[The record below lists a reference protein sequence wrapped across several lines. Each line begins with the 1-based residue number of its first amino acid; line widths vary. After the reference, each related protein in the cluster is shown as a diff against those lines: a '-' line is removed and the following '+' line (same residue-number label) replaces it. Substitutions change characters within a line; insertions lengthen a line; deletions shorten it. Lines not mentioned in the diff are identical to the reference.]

1 VSTELHYTPNVWARL
16 FARATNESAI
26 LTPNTLTL
34 PIAGGAA
41 KQLSPEQC
49 LGPIQRHWRLFWS
62 TLVIQADAG
71 PIYLPGLRFKEAST
85 WERALNNWQKAAQL
99 ASLEPLRRELAG
111 VSRHCDA
118 MWSGEHYVR
127 ASAHQALVDRAT
139 TAVRALGESRWA
151 QWASTEDRLLE
162 QQVKDALATAEDRR
176 HEANAIAVRSVT
188 TRFTELFDHIEK
200 QPLTDAQRRACV
212 MEDENNLVLAG
223 AGTGKTSV
231 VLGRIAFLL
240 ASQRALPQEII
251 ALAYNRDAAKELQE
265 RVRRR
270 IPRDLRPEQVVIRTF
285 HAFGAD
291 VIGTVEGR
299 KPSLSKLAEDS
310 TARDTFVTTAFE
322 HLLNEAPYRALFL
335 EYACLYPEHYLSP
348 FEFSSLE
355 AYERDVSSR
364 ELRALSGDRVKSTE
378 ELRIANWLTLH
389 GIDFKYEARY
399 PVDTADV
406 QHRAYEP
413 DFTLPRLNDVR
424 GPVFLEHFGI
434 DERGNPPP
442 YYTAIDAE
450 RYRQGVAWKRELHRQ
465 YGTTLMETYSYEFRQ
480 GTVFENLAER
490 LRNAGILMSE
500 RSQQEC
506 LDILRRAHCVSETGG
521 LFSGLLPVCR
531 ELGRSRGMTSR
542 IDALPIVPQ
551 YRCRLLWRLMEPI
564 LLRYQEA
571 LAHESAIDFGEM
583 LQRAIQYIRDGRYHS
598 RFRDILVDEFQDISE
613 PRAQLVTALRDQT
626 TDSTLFCVGDDW
638 QSIYRFNGADVR
650 YTSQFVQR
658 IGAGSTE
665 TLDTTFRFNNQIGNV
680 ASTFVMRNP
689 GQTRKAIR
697 SVRTVAA
704 PAVSLVATADL
715 GRTLPIVLDRIAEW
729 GRARS
734 ARYSVRILA
743 RYWYELEELPKEALR
758 RTGDLA
764 LDIELSS
771 VHAAK
776 GLEADFVIL
785 VGLGEGESGF
795 PAHEATDPFRELFL
809 PEAEA
814 FRFAEERRL
823 FYVALTRARHR
834 AYLLYDMY
842 NCSEFVR
849 ELTEGGYAATVDEFR
864 NHPAVQPDPAAV
876 RCPRCSA
883 GLLGPRTGRFG
894 YSIRCSRYPKC
905 NYSERGCGDCGG
917 LLLRMGD
924 YRVCADE
931 SCAGVHPSCP
941 RCGSPMQFR
950 RGAYGAFFGCGNFG
964 NIDLQCTATLP
975 PRVLPSANTLRGRLV
990 YSSGA

>member
-16 FARATNESAI
+16 LARATNESAI
-26 LTPNTLTL
+26 LTPNALTL
-34 PIAGGAA
+34 PSAGGAA

-49 LGPIQRHWRLFWS
+49 LGPIQRHWRLLWS
-62 TLVIQADAG
+62 TLVIHADAS
-71 PIYLPGLRFKEAST
+71 PIYLRGLRFKEAST
-85 WERALNNWQKAAQL
+85 WERALNLWQKAARL
-99 ASLEPLRRELAG
+99 ASLEPLRRELAD

-118 MWSGEHYVR
+118 TWSGERYVR

-139 TAVRALGESRWA
+139 TALEALVESRWGL
-151 QWASTEDRLLE
+151 WASTEDRLLE
-162 QQVKDALATAEDRR
+162 QHVKDAVATAEDRR
-176 HEANAIAVRSVT
+176 HEANAIAVRSVI
-188 TRFTELFDHIEK
+188 TRFTELFDGIEK

-240 ASQRALPQEII
+240 TSQRASPQEIL

-265 RVRRR
+265 RVRSR
-270 IPRDLRPEQVVIRTF
+270 ISTDLRPEQVVIRTF

-322 HLLNEAPYRALFL
+322 HLLNETPYRALFL
-335 EYACLYPEHYLSP
+335 EYACLYPEDYLSP
-348 FEFSSLE
+348 FEFDSLE
-355 AYERDVSSR
+355 AYERDVNSR

-399 PVDTADV
+399 PVDTADAR
-406 QHRAYEP
+406 HRAYEP

-442 YYTAIDAE
+442 HFTGIEAE
-450 RYRQGVAWKRELHRQ
+450 TYRQGVAWKRELHRQ
-465 YGTTLMETYSYEFRQ
+465 YGTTLTETYSYEFRQ
-480 GTVFENLAER
+480 GTVFANLGQR
-490 LRNAGILMSE
+490 LRNEGIFESE

-506 LDILRRAHCVSETGG
+506 LDILRRAHRVSEAGA
-521 LFSGLLPVCR
+521 LFSELLPVCR
-531 ELGRSRGMTSR
+531 ELGRSHGMTAR
-542 IDALPIVPQ
+542 IDALPAGQQ

-564 LLRYQEA
+564 LLRYQES

-583 LQRAIQYIRDGRYHS
+583 LQRAIQYIRDGRYRS
-598 RFRDILVDEFQDISE
+598 PFRQILVDEFQDISE
-613 PRAQLVTALRDQT
+613 PRAQLVTALRDQAAA
-626 TDSTLFCVGDDW
+626 STLFCVGDDW

-650 YTSQFVQR
+650 YTSQFIQK

-665 TLDTTFRFNNQIGNV
+665 TLDTTFRFNNQIGSV

-689 GQTRKAIR
+689 AQTRKAIR
-697 SVRTVAA
+697 SVRTVTA

-715 GRTLPIVLDRIAEW
+715 GRTLLIVLGRIAAW
-729 GRARS
+729 GRARP
-734 ARYSVRILA
+734 ARYTVRVLA
-743 RYWYELEELPKEALR
+743 RYWYELEAVPKEALR
-758 RTGDLA
+758 RAGDLA

-785 VGLGEGESGF
+785 VGLGEGENGF
-795 PAHEATDPFRELFL
+795 PARETTDPFRELLL
-809 PEAEA
+809 PEAEP

-834 AYLLYDMY
+834 VYLLYDIY

-849 ELTEGGYAATVDEFR
+849 ELREGGYAATVDEFR
-864 NHPAVQPDPAAV
+864 NHPSVQPDPAAV

-883 GLLGPRTGRFG
+883 GLLGPRAGRFG
-894 YSIRCSRYPKC
+894 YSVRCSRYPKC

-917 LLLRMGD
+917 LLLRMRE

-975 PRVLPSANTLRGRLV
+975 PRALPSANTLRGRPAH
-990 YSSGA
+990 SAGT